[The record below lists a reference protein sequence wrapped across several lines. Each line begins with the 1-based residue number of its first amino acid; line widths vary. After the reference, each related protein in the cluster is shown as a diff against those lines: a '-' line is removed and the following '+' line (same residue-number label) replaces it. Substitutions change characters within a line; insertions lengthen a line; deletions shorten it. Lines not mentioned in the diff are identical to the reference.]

1 VVGWLYEGV
10 EHRLPTRAREL
21 IESEPP
27 SISPL
32 VELELAY
39 LYEVRRV
46 TEPASV
52 PLAALR
58 QAIGLTIGDV
68 SLAELAHAATD
79 LTWTRDPFD
88 RLIAAQAIV
97 ANAPLVTADRKILA
111 NLPLA
116 TWD

>member
-1 VVGWLYEGV
+1 VGWLYEGV
-10 EHRLPTRAREL
+10 EDRLPARARTL
-21 IESEPP
+21 IESETP

-58 QAIGLTIGDV
+58 QTIGLTIDDV
-68 SLAELAHAATD
+68 SLAELTQTAAD

-97 ANAPLVTADRKILA
+97 ANAPLVTADKNILA
-111 NLPLA
+111 HLPLA

>member
-1 VVGWLYEGV
+1 MVGWLYEGI
-10 EHRLPTRAREL
+10 EHRLPARARAL

-27 SISPL
+27 AISPL

-58 QAIGLTIGDV
+58 QAIGLTVKDV
-68 SLAELAHAATD
+68 SLAELAHAAAG

-116 TWD
+116 TWG